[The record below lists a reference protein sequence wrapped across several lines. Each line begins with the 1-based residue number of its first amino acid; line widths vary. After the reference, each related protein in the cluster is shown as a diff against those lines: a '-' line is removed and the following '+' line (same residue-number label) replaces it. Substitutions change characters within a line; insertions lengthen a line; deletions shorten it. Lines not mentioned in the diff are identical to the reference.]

1 MQHIRDKGRV
11 YLLADIQ
18 FQSLIAQFFTGYNF
32 LRQCIRI
39 GDDAQA
45 LLPFLQTAQYFRAE
59 NLICRIFLPVLNGT
73 AERRRKEKYSFCPQH
88 LRQVVIKIPRFLQI
102 AQNKDKRTT
111 SLLHQYRRKK
121 RSSRRI

>member
-18 FQSLIAQFFTGYNF
+18 FQSLIAQFFTGYDF

-73 AERRRKEKYSFCPQH
+73 AERRRKE
-88 LRQVVIKIPRFLQI
+88 
-102 AQNKDKRTT
+102 
-111 SLLHQYRRKK
+111 
-121 RSSRRI
+121 

>member
-18 FQSLIAQFFTGYNF
+18 FQSLIAQFFTGYDF

-59 NLICRIFLPVLNGT
+59 NLICRIFF
-73 AERRRKEKYSFCPQH
+73 A
-88 LRQVVIKIPRFLQI
+88 
-102 AQNKDKRTT
+102 RT
-111 SLLHQYRRKK
+111 
-121 RSSRRI
+121 